1 MSRKQRIFLSILTGL
16 LLTPAWFK
24 WGSGL
29 LLLIAFVP
37 LLLVERDLLNHKVKS
52 KAWFWLPALSFLVFN
67 ILATWWVKNASFAGL
82 LVALAVNTFMMSMPF
97 WLFTLTHRK
106 LGDRI
111 GYFSFIVYWLAME
124 YFYLNAEISWTWL
137 NLGNG
142 FAYDIALVQWYEF
155 TGALGGTLWVL
166 LSNLVIFL
174 ILDAFRKGAGWK
186 DVKSKSWALGIIIL
200 LPLLFSVVRF
210 YTYKEVSD
218 PYEIVVVQPNIDPYE
233 KYNNTQRP

>member
-1 MSRKQRIFLSILTGL
+1 
-16 LLTPAWFK
+16 
-24 WGSGL
+24 
-29 LLLIAFVP
+29 
-37 LLLVERDLLNHKVKS
+37 
-52 KAWFWLPALSFLVFN
+52 
-67 ILATWWVKNASFAGL
+67 
-82 LVALAVNTFMMSMPF
+82 
-97 WLFTLTHRK
+97 
-106 LGDRI
+106 
-111 GYFSFIVYWLAME
+111 ME